1 MQKNQ
6 YKDKYLVS
14 PDKKEYEGL
23 SLNYKNIFISLE
35 IQNLQI
41 DPLIIYKLLKSE
53 NCFYMQKTLPGNST
67 PFETIMGLKSTKI
80 EEINGTDP
88 IKKLR
93 KIIEKNKSTTY
104 CNSIYDHNG
113 LFSYFSY
120 ECFQYFDKVPK
131 LKKDPNGCPECLIA
145 TPELISSYDHLNHK
159 LIISKKI
166 KTSLSNNY
174 EKQRN
179 DLIEIA
185 NCISQLPEKQ
195 NINSLKEIH
204 GSKTSEV
211 IHKKDGRLHI
221 YVRQDKYKGELKSK
235 NWVGRLYIDG
245 KQKISSSGTP
255 NLEEAIPILEKWF
268 DDVHAQ
274 KEKDQKEL
282 EQKSLEATN
291 KQIPTDNSEKVSAET
306 IPTETMSSV
315 KDEVPLQEKVNQEI
329 IEKKPIATISNL
341 SDSWTFCSHQGR
353 RNTCNFKGLAD
364 IKYQASNKSSDNF
377 LA

>member
-14 PDKKEYEGL
+14 PNKKEYEGL

-131 LKKDPNGCPECLIA
+131 LKKDPSGCPECLIA

-174 EKQRN
+174 EKQKN

-185 NCISQLPEKQ
+185 NRISQLPEKQ
-195 NINSLKEIH
+195 
-204 GSKTSEV
+204 
-211 IHKKDGRLHI
+211 
-221 YVRQDKYKGELKSK
+221 YC
-235 NWVGRLYIDG
+235 
-245 KQKISSSGTP
+245 
-255 NLEEAIPILEKWF
+255 F
-268 DDVHAQ
+268 
-274 KEKDQKEL
+274 
-282 EQKSLEATN
+282 
-291 KQIPTDNSEKVSAET
+291 
-306 IPTETMSSV
+306 
-315 KDEVPLQEKVNQEI
+315 
-329 IEKKPIATISNL
+329 SNF
-341 SDSWTFCSHQGR
+341 W
-353 RNTCNFKGLAD
+353 K
-364 IKYQASNKSSDNF
+364 
-377 LA
+377 